1 MNNKLSRF
9 VAFSFTLCLL
19 AWQCTKPTPFGSE
32 FFDGEVANFDGD
44 SLDVICTIE
53 RPDSVQ
59 SVDRTSSFDYFL
71 CGQLN
76 DPEFGITTS
85 EIYSL
90 VRVSDTSNIT
100 TFQFDSVSLLLP
112 YAAAGFYGDT
122 LQEQTI
128 QIFQLSEAMDFNKTY
143 YVYDTLPI
151 AREIGRLENVKPR
164 PRTIRKALNSDADTV
179 KLAYVTVPL
188 DPAFGQDLM
197 AIAQSTKIV
206 PSELNKVFKGIKI
219 KATTPGS
226 GTGAIMAFDLNAS
239 ICAIRLHYTKDTL
252 HKFVDYRLNWT
263 TSDQQMS
270 KFMHIE
276 HNYQGTPAETALAQ
290 TNPEQLFIQ
299 GMGGL
304 RMKVE
309 FPADPKLTNIII
321 NKAELQCY
329 GPNPSLLTPVSQ
341 LATFYE
347 DSNNDV
353 FFTSD
358 VSYSIQLNSNFAL
371 FGGTPRK
378 VSNDL
383 VKYQF
388 TMTDYFQSV
397 VKNLSS
403 GDPLKRTIYVD
414 INSQLLTPSRSIIY
428 GPTHPTYP
436 LKMRLKFTKL

>member
-9 VAFSFTLCLL
+9 VAFSFALCLL

-76 DPEFGITTS
+76 DPEFGVTTS

-90 VRVSDTSNIT
+90 IRVLDTANIT
-100 TFQFDSVSLLLP
+100 AFQFDSVYLLLP

-128 QIFQLSEAMDFNKTY
+128 QIFQLNEAMDFNKTY
-143 YVYDTLPI
+143 YVYDTLPV
-151 AREIGRLENVKPR
+151 AREIGRLENFKPR
-164 PRTIRKALNSDADTV
+164 PRTIGKTLSSLGDTL
-179 KLAYVTVPL
+179 KLAYLKVPL
-188 DPAFGQDLM
+188 DPAFGQELM

-206 PSELNKVFKGIKI
+206 PNEFNKVFKGLKI

-252 HKFVDYRLNWT
+252 QKSTDYRLNWNNT
-263 TSDQQMS
+263 DQQMS

-299 GMGGL
+299 GMSGL

-309 FPADPKLTNIII
+309 FPADPKLTDIII

-329 GPNPSLLTPVSQ
+329 GPNPSLLTPIPQ

-358 VSYSIQLNSNFAL
+358 VSYSIGLNSNFAL

-436 LKMRLKFTKL
+436 LKMRLKFTKI